1 MVGGLVE
8 NQEVD
13 RLQEQANH
21 GQATTL
27 AATEHLDFLV
37 GCLATKHKGTEDI
50 IDTQTDVSLCHIIDG
65 LEHGEILIEQLC
77 LVLCKIANLHVM
89 PHLQRTLE
97 GNLAHD
103 TFHQGR
109 FSLTVLTYESN
120 LLTAL
125 DGEVHVVEDDTVVGF
140 LHLVADHGIVARAE
154 AGRELQVHGGII
166 HLVHLD
172 NLHLLQLAQSLLHL
186 YSLSWLIAETLYE
199 IAYISHL
206 LLLVLIGTEL
216 LFTALFSEHHILVIF
231 HTVVNHTT
239 TGNLQRTVGHII
251 DKGTV
256 VTDQYHCPTPRSQQ
270 LFEPL
275 DRLNIEVVGG
285 LVEQQH
291 IRTAQ
296 QDLGQLDTHTPT
308 ARELG
313 GRTVKVGTLE
323 A

>member
-1 MVGGLVE
+1 MVGRLVE

-21 GQATTL
+21 GQTTALAT
-27 AATEHLDFLV
+27 TEHLDFLV
-37 GCLATKHKGTEDI
+37 GGLATKHESSEDI
-50 IDTQTDVSLCHIIDG
+50 IDAQADIALCHIIDG

-77 LVLCKIANLHVM
+77 LVLCKITNLHVM

-109 FSLTVLTYESN
+109 FSLTVLTYESH

-125 DGEVHVVEDDTVVGF
+125 DGEVHVVEDNAVVGL
-140 LHLVADHGIVARAE
+140 LHLVTDHGVIARAQ
-154 AGRELQVHGGII
+154 ARRKLQVHSGII
-166 HLVHLD
+166 HLVDLD
-172 NLHLLQLAQSLLHL
+172 NLHFLQLAQALLYLHGL
-186 YSLSWLIAETLYE
+186 GRLIAETLYE
-199 IAYISHL
+199 IAYIGHL
-206 LLLVLIGTEL
+206 LLLVLIGTQL
-216 LFTALFSEHHILVIF
+216 LFTALLSEHHILIIF
-231 HTVVNHTT
+231 HTIVDHVS

-256 VTDQYHCPTPRSQQ
+256 VTDQHHCPTPRSQQ

-296 QDLGQLDTHTPT
+296 QNLGQLDTHTPT
-308 ARELG
+308 TRELG
-313 GRTVKVGTLE
+313 GRTVEVGTLE